1 MIMMKCARIRIR
13 VVGRTVSVV
22 ALAAAV
28 ALGEAVA
35 GTFDWTTASGIVTVP
50 PGETYVATQADMT
63 AVNALSG
70 IVVSGATDAAPAGV
84 LEFRDCTTTPKEGL
98 LHGEG
103 VVMKTGGQVWTLD
116 VANPE
121 FNGDF
126 RICGGQIVNTADKSF
141 GMTSAGCKGA
151 VYVEPGASLVIDSTS
166 VRYAYR
172 PLHLAGDGLENS
184 PTDKAL
190 VVRSSAWPSVGRLV
204 LDADATVYVH
214 DNNNYYWLYHG
225 TPASVV
231 ELGDHTLTKT
241 GPMNWY
247 LVGSTF
253 VGGNIVNA
261 QGDVVVGSGCDL
273 GDGAAGPLAFA
284 GSARMTFYEA
294 PSVVFRPMRV
304 DGGTVRVDYSTGNP
318 DEVTHPLLTTNLCN
332 WAGDVALNGA
342 ASRLHASH
350 TFANASVG
358 FVDRAHDVQLSFMG
372 NVSGEGSVQIGSD
385 NRLSKGRYALGG
397 HNTYTGTTLVYGGLS
412 SRLYAYWHDSI
423 PDYARLTVDRGYVAA
438 RAGTAEDGKTEFWPK
453 ERLMALR
460 RAATFKGDGALAVD
474 AECCADGTFAL
485 TAAELKAGDS
495 RPDVG
500 WGVAG
505 GTVRIS
511 ANLGERLPLAP
522 CAYRGTLELTGP
534 GTFVMAGTNAI
545 VSVAGAFTNGATV
558 AVRGGATVEQGDLP
572 VFVGCLFK
580 PSGAQTPSSY
590 GRLLVAGARWLSTTS
605 AEPSDLAWSSLHD
618 NALYVGSM
626 LNGIL
631 DIQSGGVVSNKLVV
645 GGGGC
650 DYSVAVHETQGSAD
664 GAVYVGTGG
673 RLFVRAGAANPRLAS
688 QIGHAGY
695 GYLQVDEGAEA
706 TIGEGPVSVGLHGLG
721 VFHQY
726 GGTFVKRG
734 TLTVGGDE
742 NGHGVIYVG
751 KGAFRTESAGTA
763 HVFPGT
769 GKSSR
774 AFVTVDGPD
783 AEIEVGGSDSTFYV
797 NQWASAAT
805 RINLNNGG
813 RLVVDRFYSY
823 KTAAEMESAHA
834 LIISFDGGVLKKRK
848 DHSDVLTTG
857 HHDAITCA
865 VYAGGAAFDS
875 ANRADCVWPASNPIV
890 GHVSGGVQAI
900 DASTAV
906 AMDWIGAPAV
916 VIAGDGVGAT
926 AVADWDAQTRKLKGI
941 RITSRGW
948 GYSAGN
954 VTVTVKTSQR
964 SVAIGGAAV
973 TVGDNDI
980 GGFTKLGANTLTVC
994 STNSWQKWTAV
1005 ADGTLR
1011 VGSNGAIPPNTELR
1025 LNGGTL
1031 DLNGFDADPERPVV
1045 FAGVSGT
1052 GGRVVNGVA
1061 KVAGVWTISAKRFID
1076 RETTAVSGAIDL
1088 TGVTKIVFT
1097 DVELLDGE
1105 APKALPKLDL
1115 LATSAAAWPTDLAV
1129 EGLPVGW
1136 EVKASV
1142 RGLRM
1147 GVYKGTVL
1155 IVR

>member
-1 MIMMKCARIRIR
+1 
-13 VVGRTVSVV
+13 
-22 ALAAAV
+22 
-28 ALGEAVA
+28 
-35 GTFDWTTASGIVTVP
+35 
-50 PGETYVATQADMT
+50 
-63 AVNALSG
+63 
-70 IVVSGATDAAPAGV
+70 
-84 LEFRDCTTTPKEGL
+84 
-98 LHGEG
+98 
-103 VVMKTGGQVWTLD
+103 
-116 VANPE
+116 
-121 FNGDF
+121 
-126 RICGGQIVNTADKSF
+126 
-141 GMTSAGCKGA
+141 
-151 VYVEPGASLVIDSTS
+151 
-166 VRYAYR
+166 
-172 PLHLAGDGLENS
+172 
-184 PTDKAL
+184 
-190 VVRSSAWPSVGRLV
+190 
-204 LDADATVYVH
+204 
-214 DNNNYYWLYHG
+214 
-225 TPASVV
+225 
-231 ELGDHTLTKT
+231 
-241 GPMNWY
+241 
-247 LVGSTF
+247 
-253 VGGNIVNA
+253 
-261 QGDVVVGSGCDL
+261 
-273 GDGAAGPLAFA
+273 
-284 GSARMTFYEA
+284 
-294 PSVVFRPMRV
+294 
-304 DGGTVRVDYSTGNP
+304 
-318 DEVTHPLLTTNLCN
+318 
-332 WAGDVALNGA
+332 
-342 ASRLHASH
+342 
-350 TFANASVG
+350 
-358 FVDRAHDVQLSFMG
+358 
-372 NVSGEGSVQIGSD
+372 
-385 NRLSKGRYALGG
+385 
-397 HNTYTGTTLVYGGLS
+397 
-412 SRLYAYWHDSI
+412 
-423 PDYARLTVDRGYVAA
+423 
-438 RAGTAEDGKTEFWPK
+438 
-453 ERLMALR
+453 
-460 RAATFKGDGALAVD
+460 
-474 AECCADGTFAL
+474 
-485 TAAELKAGDS
+485 
-495 RPDVG
+495 
-500 WGVAG
+500 
-505 GTVRIS
+505 
-511 ANLGERLPLAP
+511 
-522 CAYRGTLELTGP
+522 
-534 GTFVMAGTNAI
+534 
-545 VSVAGAFTNGATV
+545 
-558 AVRGGATVEQGDLP
+558 
-572 VFVGCLFK
+572 
-580 PSGAQTPSSY
+580 
-590 GRLLVAGARWLSTTS
+590 
-605 AEPSDLAWSSLHD
+605 
-618 NALYVGSM
+618 M

-650 DYSVAVHETQGSAD
+650 DYSVAVHETLGSAD

-751 KGAFRTESAGTA
+751 KGAFRTESVGTA

-848 DHSDVLTTG
+848 EHSDVLTTG

-1097 DVELLDGE
+1097 DVESLDGE